1 MGSNLNIPPYSYYE
15 YYEVKKTTITL
26 YHHLERHDFTN
37 FCRFFHLLLLP
48 SSQHIDQELI
58 ELLHFF
64 LPSKTM
70 PTLILRLLE
79 IERMMQSA
87 SRRAANLLRTLRSI
101 YHHHFFEQKKQPT
114 LRIQIKLPQ
123 KKNTKKIW
131 LY

>member
-1 MGSNLNIPPYSYYE
+1 MGYQLLPFFPF
-15 YYEVKKTTITL
+15 TITI
-26 YHHLERHDFTN
+26 
-37 FCRFFHLLLLP
+37 P

-70 PTLILRLLE
+70 PTLILL
-79 IERMMQSA
+79 RMMQSA
-87 SRRAANLLRTLRSI
+87 SRRVANLLRTLRSI

-123 KKNTKKIW
+123 KKKNKKNMVI
-131 LY
+131 LDYYKFLSANL